1 MWVEYYGSGGLCSR
15 SLESRHTG
23 NRRRRGAQRERK
35 ENEVSYSEMLLLLAS
50 FLPGLTPSQVQL
62 SFN

>member
-1 MWVEYYGSGGLCSR
+1 MWMGYYGSGGLFSR

-23 NRRRRGAQRERK
+23 NRGRGAQREK
-35 ENEVSYSEMLLLLAS
+35 KKNEISYAEMLLLLAS